1 MEDDVAVVEV
11 PTDKII
17 ETYVKIRDKRAE
29 LKREFEEKDSELA
42 DKLNIVA
49 GELLSICNAQ
59 GADSIKTKAGTAM
72 RSIKSRFWTNDWPS
86 MYEFI
91 AANEAFSLLEKR
103 LHQTNMKQFL
113 EENPE
118 VKPMGLNVDNE
129 YVITVRR
136 GK

>member
-91 AANEAFSLLEKR
+91 ASNEAFSLLEKR